1 MNTKLLMTASAIT
14 LLAGGIV
21 LTFIPMEIL
30 NSFGVE
36 ATKPLQI
43 LVQITGALYFA
54 FGMQNWMTKSN
65 LMGGIY
71 SRPIVVSNLTHF
83 LIAGLAL
90 IKGLISNP
98 SLPGLVWI
106 IGIVYTIFAISFG
119 IVFQRNPSV
128 VRKQG
133 EI

>member
-1 MNTKLLMTASAIT
+1 MNTKLLMTASAII
-14 LLAGGIV
+14 LLVGGIV
-21 LTFIPMEIL
+21 LTFMPQEIL
-30 NSFGVE
+30 NFFGVE

-43 LVQITGALYFA
+43 LVQIIGALYFA

-71 SRPIVVSNLTHF
+71 ARPIVVSNLTHF
-83 LIAGLAL
+83 LVAGLAL

-98 SLPGLVWI
+98 ALPGIVWI
-106 IGIVYTIFAISFG
+106 IGIIYSIFAIFFG
-119 IVFQRNPSV
+119 LLLQRNPGAVS
-128 VRKQG
+128 KQG